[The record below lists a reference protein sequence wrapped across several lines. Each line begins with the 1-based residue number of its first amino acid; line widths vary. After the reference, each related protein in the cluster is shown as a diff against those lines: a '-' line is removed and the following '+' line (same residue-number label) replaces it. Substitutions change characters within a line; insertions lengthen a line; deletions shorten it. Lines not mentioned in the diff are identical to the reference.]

1 MLPTLLLCLL
11 FLPFLLAQDF
21 SSTYTY
27 MSFQVTVTLDGDA
40 PSKCTRSQRL
50 RLRHTLKNGLRVHG
64 NQFLHNYDF
73 SDESKLT
80 VFDFDI
86 AGERAD
92 GTDRRRL
99 TEQVVRPGNA
109 LRRRTATGDVV
120 FTYKAVGGFICPTTF
135 CPPKTVE
142 NRQLSPFL
150 VSTQTVTMDS
160 YMSEKLTQDVRFWIH
175 RMNINEGEIS
185 CLGSGMDVTVD
196 FALLDDY
203 IN

>member
-1 MLPTLLLCLL
+1 M
-11 FLPFLLAQDF
+11 
-21 SSTYTY
+21 
-27 MSFQVTVTLDGDA
+27 
-40 PSKCTRSQRL
+40 CTSSQRI
-50 RLRHTLKNGLRVHG
+50 RLRNTLRNGLRYHG
-64 NQFLHNYDF
+64 NLFLQIKDF

-80 VFDFDI
+80 VFDFDV
-86 AGERAD
+86 AGERID
-92 GTDRRRL
+92 GTNLRRL
-99 TEQVVRPGNA
+99 TDTSGNS
-109 LRRRTATGDVV
+109 
-120 FTYKAVGGFICPTTF
+120 FTYKAVGGFICPSNF
-135 CPPKTVE
+135 CTEVDTIE
-142 NRQLSPFL
+142 SRRQLKPFL

>member
-1 MLPTLLLCLL
+1 MLPTLLLSLL

-150 VSTQTVTMDS
+150 VSTQTVTMDG
-160 YMSEKLTQDVRFWIH
+160 YMSEKLTEDVRFWINS
-175 RMNINEGEIS
+175 MNTNEGKIS
-185 CLGSGMDVTVD
+185 CLGSGMDVTVA
-196 FALLDDY
+196 FALLD
-203 IN
+203 

>member
-11 FLPFLLAQDF
+11 FLPFLLAED
-21 SSTYTY
+21 SGLSYTY
-27 MSFQVTVTLDGDA
+27 VSFVITVTLDGDA
-40 PSKCTRSQRL
+40 PSMCTSSQRI
-50 RLRHTLKNGLRVHG
+50 RLRNTLRNGLRYHG
-64 NQFLHNYDF
+64 NLFLQIKDF

-80 VFDFDI
+80 VFDFDA
-86 AGERAD
+86 AGERID
-92 GTDRRRL
+92 GTNLRRL
-99 TEQVVRPGNA
+99 TDTSGNS
-109 LRRRTATGDVV
+109 
-120 FTYKAVGGFICPTTF
+120 FTHKAVGGFICPTTF

>member
-1 MLPTLLLCLL
+1 VLPEQFQIPSAMLPTLLLCLL
-11 FLPFLLAQDF
+11 FLPFLLAQD
-21 SSTYTY
+21 SGLIYTY
-27 MSFQVTVTLDGDA
+27 VSFVITVTLDGDA
-40 PSKCTRSQRL
+40 PSMCTSSQRI
-50 RLRHTLKNGLRVHG
+50 RLRNTLRNGLRYHG
-64 NQFLHNYDF
+64 NQFLQINDF

-80 VFDFDI
+80 VFDFDA
-86 AGERAD
+86 AGERID
-92 GTDRRRL
+92 GTNLRRL
-99 TEQVVRPGNA
+99 TDTSGN
-109 LRRRTATGDVV
+109 T
-120 FTYKAVGGFICPTTF
+120 FTYKAVGGFICPSTF
-135 CPPKTVE
+135 CTKVDNIE
-142 NRQLSPFL
+142 SRRQLKPFL

>member
-11 FLPFLLAQDF
+11 FLPFLLAED
-21 SSTYTY
+21 SGLSYTY
-27 MSFQVTVTLDGDA
+27 VSFVITVTLDGDA
-40 PSKCTRSQRL
+40 PSMCTSSQRI
-50 RLRHTLKNGLRVHG
+50 RLRNTLRNGLRYHG
-64 NQFLHNYDF
+64 NLFLQIKDF

-150 VSTQTVTMDS
+150 VSTQTVTMDG
-160 YMSEKLTQDVRFWIH
+160 YMSEKLTEDVRFWINS
-175 RMNINEGEIS
+175 MNTNEGKIS
-185 CLGSGMDVTVD
+185 CLGSGMDVTVA
-196 FALLDDY
+196 FALLD
-203 IN
+203 